1 MSANET
7 AKVVLS
13 VDNIVTQFNTAEGT
27 VHAVN
32 GVSFDVRAGELL
44 GVVGESGCGKSVSAM
59 SLMRLIPDPPGKI
72 VDGEILFEG
81 QDVLQLSM
89 DEMRHIRG
97 AKMSMVFQEPMT
109 SLNPVLNL
117 EKQLGETLQLH
128 KGMTKQEAHQE
139 SVELLAR
146 VGIPDPERRV
156 RQYPHQFSGGMRQR
170 VMIAMALSCNP
181 RVIIADEPT
190 TALDVTVQK
199 KVLSI
204 MKDVIS
210 RKKMSMLL
218 ISHNLGVVR
227 EFADRIYVIYQGTIL
242 EEGSTEKIFN
252 SPGHI
257 YTQTLLQAIPKINS
271 SKLPS
276 LDSENLDYLS
286 QPKFTH

>member
-1 MSANET
+1 MTLLSIRNLEVQFKHYEGVTT
-7 AKVVLS
+7 ALKKISLDIKEGEKVAL
-13 VDNIVTQFNTAEGT
+13 
-27 VHAVN
+27 
-32 GVSFDVRAGELL
+32 
-44 GVVGESGCGKSVSAM
+44 VGESGSGKSVTARMILGLLSN
-59 SLMRLIPDPPGKI
+59 SNIKKN
-72 VDGEILFEG
+72 GEIFFENIDLLKESSS
-81 QDVLQLSM
+81 QIKQ
-89 DEMRHIRG
+89 IRG
-97 AKMSMVFQEPMT
+97 NEISMIFQDPVS
-109 SLNPVLNL
+109 SLNPYFTVHKQMLQAL
-117 EKQLGETLQLH
+117 ENH
-128 KGMTKQEAHQE
+128 TKDYDKNTIKKYF
-139 SVELLAR
+139 VDLLKD
-146 VGIPDPERRV
+146 VKIEDPERV
-156 RQYPHQFSGGMRQR
+156 LNSYAFQLSGGMAQR
-170 VMIAMALSCNP
+170 VMISMALINNP
-181 RVIIADEPT
+181 KLILADEPT

-227 EFADRIYVIYQGTIL
+227 EFADKIYVIYQGTIL

>member
-1 MSANET
+1 MTLLSIRNLEVQFKDYEGVTT
-7 AKVVLS
+7 ALKKISLDIKEGEKVAL
-13 VDNIVTQFNTAEGT
+13 
-27 VHAVN
+27 
-32 GVSFDVRAGELL
+32 
-44 GVVGESGCGKSVSAM
+44 VGESGSGKSVTARMILGLLSN
-59 SLMRLIPDPPGKI
+59 SNIKKN
-72 VDGEILFEG
+72 GEIFFENIDLLKESSS
-81 QDVLQLSM
+81 QIKQ
-89 DEMRHIRG
+89 IRG
-97 AKMSMVFQEPMT
+97 NEISMIFQDPVS
-109 SLNPVLNL
+109 SLNPYFTVKKQMLQAL
-117 EKQLGETLQLH
+117 ENH
-128 KGMTKQEAHQE
+128 TKDYDKNTIEKYF
-139 SVELLAR
+139 VDLLKD
-146 VGIPDPERRV
+146 VKIEDPERV
-156 RQYPHQFSGGMRQR
+156 LNSYAFQLSGGMAQR
-170 VMIAMALSCNP
+170 VMISMALINNP
-181 RVIIADEPT
+181 KLILADEPT

-227 EFADRIYVIYQGTIL
+227 EFADKIYVIYQGTIL

>member
-1 MSANET
+1 MTLLSIRNLEVQFKHYEGVTT
-7 AKVVLS
+7 ALKKISLDIKEGEKVAL
-13 VDNIVTQFNTAEGT
+13 
-27 VHAVN
+27 
-32 GVSFDVRAGELL
+32 
-44 GVVGESGCGKSVSAM
+44 VGESGSGKSVTARMILGLLSN
-59 SLMRLIPDPPGKI
+59 SNIKKN
-72 VDGEILFEG
+72 GEIFFENIDLLKESSS
-81 QDVLQLSM
+81 QIKQ
-89 DEMRHIRG
+89 IRG
-97 AKMSMVFQEPMT
+97 NEISMIFQDPVS
-109 SLNPVLNL
+109 SLNPYFTVKKQMLQAL
-117 EKQLGETLQLH
+117 ENHTQDYDKNTIE
-128 KGMTKQEAHQE
+128 KYF
-139 SVELLAR
+139 VDLLKD
-146 VGIPDPERRV
+146 VKIEDPERV
-156 RQYPHQFSGGMRQR
+156 LNSYAFQLSGGMAQR
-170 VMIAMALSCNP
+170 VMISMALINNP
-181 RVIIADEPT
+181 KLILADEPT

-227 EFADRIYVIYQGTIL
+227 EFADKIYVIYQGTIL

>member
-1 MSANET
+1 MTLLSIRNLELQFKHYEGITT
-7 AKVVLS
+7 ALKKISLDIKEGEKVAL
-13 VDNIVTQFNTAEGT
+13 
-27 VHAVN
+27 
-32 GVSFDVRAGELL
+32 
-44 GVVGESGCGKSVSAM
+44 VGESGSGKSVTARMILGLLSN
-59 SLMRLIPDPPGKI
+59 SNIKKN
-72 VDGEILFEG
+72 GEIFFENIDLLKESSS
-81 QDVLQLSM
+81 QIKQ
-89 DEMRHIRG
+89 IRG
-97 AKMSMVFQEPMT
+97 NEISMIFQDPVS
-109 SLNPVLNL
+109 SLNPYFTVHKQMLQAL
-117 EKQLGETLQLH
+117 ENH
-128 KGMTKQEAHQE
+128 TKDYDKNTIEKYF
-139 SVELLAR
+139 VDLLKD
-146 VGIPDPERRV
+146 VKIEDPERV
-156 RQYPHQFSGGMRQR
+156 LNSYAFQLSGGMAQR
-170 VMIAMALSCNP
+170 VMISMALINNP
-181 RVIIADEPT
+181 KLILADEPT

-227 EFADRIYVIYQGTIL
+227 EFADKIYVIYQGTIL

>member
-1 MSANET
+1 MTLLSIRNLEVQFKHYEGITT
-7 AKVVLS
+7 ALKKISLDIKEGEKVAL
-13 VDNIVTQFNTAEGT
+13 
-27 VHAVN
+27 
-32 GVSFDVRAGELL
+32 
-44 GVVGESGCGKSVSAM
+44 VGESGSGKSVTARMILGLLSN
-59 SLMRLIPDPPGKI
+59 SNIKKN
-72 VDGEILFEG
+72 GEIFFENIDLLKESSS
-81 QDVLQLSM
+81 QIKQ
-89 DEMRHIRG
+89 IRG
-97 AKMSMVFQEPMT
+97 NEISMIFQDPVS
-109 SLNPVLNL
+109 SLNPYFTVKKQMLQAL
-117 EKQLGETLQLH
+117 ENH
-128 KGMTKQEAHQE
+128 TKEYDKNTIE
-139 SVELLAR
+139 KYFVDLLKD
-146 VGIPDPERRV
+146 VKIEDPERV
-156 RQYPHQFSGGMRQR
+156 LNSYAFQLSGGMAQR
-170 VMIAMALSCNP
+170 VMISMALINTP
-181 RVIIADEPT
+181 KLILADEPT

-227 EFADRIYVIYQGTIL
+227 EFADKIYVIYQGTIL

>member
-1 MSANET
+1 MTLLSIRNLEVQFKHYEGVTKALKKISLDVKEGE
-7 AKVVLS
+7 KVAL
-13 VDNIVTQFNTAEGT
+13 
-27 VHAVN
+27 
-32 GVSFDVRAGELL
+32 
-44 GVVGESGCGKSVSAM
+44 VGESGSGKSVTARMILGLLSN
-59 SLMRLIPDPPGKI
+59 SNIKKN
-72 VDGEILFEG
+72 GEIFFENIDLLKESSS
-81 QDVLQLSM
+81 QIKQ
-89 DEMRHIRG
+89 IRG
-97 AKMSMVFQEPMT
+97 NEISMIFQDPVS
-109 SLNPVLNL
+109 SLNPYFTVKKQMLQAL
-117 EKQLGETLQLH
+117 ENHTQDYDKNTIE
-128 KGMTKQEAHQE
+128 KYF
-139 SVELLAR
+139 VDLLKD
-146 VGIPDPERRV
+146 VKIEDPERV
-156 RQYPHQFSGGMRQR
+156 LNSYAFQLSGGMAQR
-170 VMIAMALSCNP
+170 VMISMALINNP
-181 RVIIADEPT
+181 KLILADEPT

-227 EFADRIYVIYQGTIL
+227 EFADKIYVIYQGRIL

>member
-1 MSANET
+1 MTLLSIRNLEVQFKHYEGVTT
-7 AKVVLS
+7 ALKKISLDIKEGEKVAL
-13 VDNIVTQFNTAEGT
+13 
-27 VHAVN
+27 
-32 GVSFDVRAGELL
+32 
-44 GVVGESGCGKSVSAM
+44 VGESGSGKSVTARMILGLLSN
-59 SLMRLIPDPPGKI
+59 SNIKKN
-72 VDGEILFEG
+72 GEIFFENIDLLKESSS
-81 QDVLQLSM
+81 QIKQ
-89 DEMRHIRG
+89 IRG
-97 AKMSMVFQEPMT
+97 NEISMIFQDPVS
-109 SLNPVLNL
+109 SLNPYFTVKKQMLQAL
-117 EKQLGETLQLH
+117 ENHTQDYDKNTIE
-128 KGMTKQEAHQE
+128 KYF
-139 SVELLAR
+139 VDLLKD
-146 VGIPDPERRV
+146 VKIEDPERV
-156 RQYPHQFSGGMRQR
+156 LNSYAFQLSGGMAQR
-170 VMIAMALSCNP
+170 VMISMALINNP
-181 RVIIADEPT
+181 KLILADEPT

-227 EFADRIYVIYQGTIL
+227 EFADKIYVIYQGTIL

-276 LDSENLDYLS
+276 LDNENLDYLS

>member
-1 MSANET
+1 MTLLSIRNLEVQFKHYEGITT
-7 AKVVLS
+7 ALKKISLDIKEGEKVAL
-13 VDNIVTQFNTAEGT
+13 
-27 VHAVN
+27 
-32 GVSFDVRAGELL
+32 
-44 GVVGESGCGKSVSAM
+44 VGESGSGKSVTARMILGLLSN
-59 SLMRLIPDPPGKI
+59 SNIKKN
-72 VDGEILFEG
+72 GEIFFENIDLLKESSS
-81 QDVLQLSM
+81 QIKQ
-89 DEMRHIRG
+89 IRG
-97 AKMSMVFQEPMT
+97 NEISMIFQDPVS
-109 SLNPVLNL
+109 SLNPYFTVKKQMLQALANHTKDYDKNTI
-117 EKQLGETLQLH
+117 EKYF
-128 KGMTKQEAHQE
+128 
-139 SVELLAR
+139 VDLLKD
-146 VGIPDPERRV
+146 VKIEDPERV
-156 RQYPHQFSGGMRQR
+156 LNSYAFQLSGGMAQR
-170 VMIAMALSCNP
+170 VMISMALINNP
-181 RVIIADEPT
+181 KLILADEPT

-227 EFADRIYVIYQGTIL
+227 EFADKIYVIYQGTIL

>member
-1 MSANET
+1 MTLLSIRNLEVQFKHYEGVTT
-7 AKVVLS
+7 ALKKISLDIKEGEKVAL
-13 VDNIVTQFNTAEGT
+13 
-27 VHAVN
+27 
-32 GVSFDVRAGELL
+32 
-44 GVVGESGCGKSVSAM
+44 VGESGSGKSVTARMILGLLSN
-59 SLMRLIPDPPGKI
+59 SNIKKN
-72 VDGEILFEG
+72 GEILFENIDLLKESSS
-81 QDVLQLSM
+81 QIKQ
-89 DEMRHIRG
+89 IRG
-97 AKMSMVFQEPMT
+97 NEISMIFQDPVS
-109 SLNPVLNL
+109 SLNPYFTVHKQMLQAL
-117 EKQLGETLQLH
+117 ENH
-128 KGMTKQEAHQE
+128 TKDYDKNTIEKYF
-139 SVELLAR
+139 VDLLKD
-146 VGIPDPERRV
+146 VKIEDPERV
-156 RQYPHQFSGGMRQR
+156 LNSYAFQLSGGMAQR
-170 VMIAMALSCNP
+170 VMISMALINNP
-181 RVIIADEPT
+181 KLILADEPT

-227 EFADRIYVIYQGTIL
+227 EFADKIYVIYQGTIL

>member
-1 MSANET
+1 MTLLSIRNLEVQFKHYEGVTT
-7 AKVVLS
+7 ALKKISLDIKEGEKVAL
-13 VDNIVTQFNTAEGT
+13 
-27 VHAVN
+27 
-32 GVSFDVRAGELL
+32 
-44 GVVGESGCGKSVSAM
+44 VGESGSGKSVTARMILGLLSN
-59 SLMRLIPDPPGKI
+59 SNIKKN
-72 VDGEILFEG
+72 GEIFFENIDLLKESSS
-81 QDVLQLSM
+81 QIKQ
-89 DEMRHIRG
+89 IRG
-97 AKMSMVFQEPMT
+97 NEISMIFQDPVS
-109 SLNPVLNL
+109 SLNPYFTVHKQMLQAL
-117 EKQLGETLQLH
+117 ENH
-128 KGMTKQEAHQE
+128 TKDYDKNTIEKYF
-139 SVELLAR
+139 VDLLKD
-146 VGIPDPERRV
+146 VKIEDPERV
-156 RQYPHQFSGGMRQR
+156 LNSYAFQLSGGMAQR
-170 VMIAMALSCNP
+170 VMISMALINNP
-181 RVIIADEPT
+181 KLILADEPT

-227 EFADRIYVIYQGTIL
+227 EFADKIYVIYQGTIL

-271 SKLPS
+271 SKLPR

>member
-1 MSANET
+1 MTLLSIRNLEVQFKHYEGVTT
-7 AKVVLS
+7 ALKKISLDIKEGEKVAL
-13 VDNIVTQFNTAEGT
+13 
-27 VHAVN
+27 
-32 GVSFDVRAGELL
+32 
-44 GVVGESGCGKSVSAM
+44 VGESGSGKSVTARMILGLLSN
-59 SLMRLIPDPPGKI
+59 SNIKKN
-72 VDGEILFEG
+72 GEIFFENIDLLKASSS
-81 QDVLQLSM
+81 QIKQ
-89 DEMRHIRG
+89 IRG
-97 AKMSMVFQEPMT
+97 NEISMIFQDPVS
-109 SLNPVLNL
+109 SLNPYFTVKKQMLQAL
-117 EKQLGETLQLH
+117 ENHTQDYDKNTIE
-128 KGMTKQEAHQE
+128 KYF
-139 SVELLAR
+139 VDLLKD
-146 VGIPDPERRV
+146 VKIEDPERV
-156 RQYPHQFSGGMRQR
+156 LNSYAFQLSGGMAQR
-170 VMIAMALSCNP
+170 VMISMALINNP
-181 RVIIADEPT
+181 KLILADEPT

-227 EFADRIYVIYQGTIL
+227 EFADKIYVIYQGTIL